1 MFNLIDSAR
10 KLYRYNSAVDIFVS
24 FTRNE
29 TSLFWLQGELF
40 T

>member
-1 MFNLIDSAR
+1 MFNLIESAR

-29 TSLFWLQGELF
+29 KEFILAAR
-40 T
+40 